1 MTEKLKDNQTEQVHV
16 VKDLTFSFIT
26 TTNFCGFS
34 MLNLTFL
41 QVQNKMKDTNNHS
54 KFLKPD
60 HSLSIIFDHRA
71 RRNKQIGSYTLGE
84 LK

>member
-1 MTEKLKDNQTEQVHV
+1 MPNYVLISLSFLQVTKKLKDNKTDQVHV

-34 MLNLTFL
+34 MLNLTVL

-54 KFLKPD
+54 KFLNA
-60 HSLSIIFDHRA
+60 S
-71 RRNKQIGSYTLGE
+71 NYTGQDE
-84 LK
+84 SQN